1 MLELRNINLK
11 LKDFELKDISLKI
24 EKGEYHML
32 VGPSGS
38 GKTLMLNI
46 IAGFVK
52 ANSGQVLLNEKDITG
67 FVPQLR
73 NVSYLFQDLALFPN
87 MSVAENVAFPLVV
100 RHMNKQDIEEKVKK
114 YLEFAEVYH
123 LKDRG
128 VSKLSGGEKQRVALA
143 RNLITESGILML
155 DEPFSAIDTQ
165 LKLSLKKLLKKI
177 SDIGVTIIHVTH
189 NPEEVLNLAD
199 KITVVEDGK
208 IVGSGNF
215 NEVFHTPVNKFM
227 AGFTGNR
234 NYFYCSG
241 VLNEDGITYILAS
254 EEKNCSRTVKIEV
267 SDSVT
272 TNTNSIIIDSNNI
285 VISENRLSSSAR
297 NNFEGE
303 IIAVL
308 RSENSWEIEIDFGLS
323 VWVKITEQSFVDLKI
338 AVGKRVWISFK
349 ASAVKL
355 M

>member
-11 LKDFELKDISLKI
+11 LRDFELNDISLKI

-38 GKTLMLNI
+38 GKTLILNI

-52 ANSGQVLLNEKDITG
+52 ADSGQVLLNEKDITG

-128 VSKLSGGEKQRVALA
+128 ISKLSGGEKQRVALA

-189 NPEEVLNLAD
+189 NIEEVISLAH
-199 KITVVEDGK
+199 KITVIENGK
-208 IVGSGNF
+208 ILSTGTYK
-215 NEVFHTPVNKFM
+215 EVFSRPLNIFM
-227 AGFTGNR
+227 AGFSGYKNFYKVKNTVRIGDS
-234 NYFYCSG
+234 NYVDIVAENNPDVTVRF
-241 VLNEDGITYILAS
+241 EIL
-254 EEKNCSRTVKIEV
+254 E
-267 SDSVT
+267 
-272 TNTNSIIIDSNNI
+272 NTDTEFNSLIIDSSSI
-285 VISENRLSSSAR
+285 ILSENELLSSAR
-297 NNFEGE
+297 NSFEG
-303 IIAVL
+303 IVQ
-308 RSENSWEIEIDFGLS
+308 S
-323 VWVKITEQSFVDLKI
+323 VFRMESAYEVELDIGIPVWIKITENSFNELGVE
-338 AVGKRVWISFK
+338 AGKKMWLSFK
-349 ASAVKL
+349 ASAVL
-355 M
+355 LF